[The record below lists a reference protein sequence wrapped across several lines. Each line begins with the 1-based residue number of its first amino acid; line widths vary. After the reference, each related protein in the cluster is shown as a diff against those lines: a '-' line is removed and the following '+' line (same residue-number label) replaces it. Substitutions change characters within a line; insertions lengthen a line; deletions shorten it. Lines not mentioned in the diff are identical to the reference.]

1 MRLPKATKLK
11 SGNWRIQIQ
20 IDGHR
25 YSCTG
30 ATKKEAQEKA
40 KQIFAGAEME
50 KRLPMT
56 VGRAMDQYIAEKS
69 GVLSPSTIRGYK
81 SVRRNYFQDLMDMNI
96 SDLTQGD
103 IQLAVSN
110 EALKGKSPKT
120 IRNLISENLS
130 RSASDIYLTASSSR
144 NVSC

>member
-30 ATKKEAQEKA
+30 ATKKEAQDKA
-40 KQIFAGAEME
+40 KQIFAGVEME

-103 IQLAVSN
+103 IQLD
-110 EALKGKSPKT
+110 LTRFKT
-120 IRNLISENLS
+120 PTIES
-130 RSASDIYLTASSSR
+130 
-144 NVSC
+144 